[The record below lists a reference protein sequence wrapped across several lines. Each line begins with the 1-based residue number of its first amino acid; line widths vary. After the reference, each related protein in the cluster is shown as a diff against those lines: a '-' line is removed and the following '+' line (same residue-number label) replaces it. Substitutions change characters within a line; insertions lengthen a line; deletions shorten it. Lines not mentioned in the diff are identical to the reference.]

1 MKKAVIYARYSCE
14 QQTEQSIEG
23 QLRVCEEYAQRN
35 NILILDTYID
45 RAMTG
50 TNDNRAAFQ
59 QMLADCEKPVN
70 WEIVLVY
77 AIDRFGRNSIEI
89 AVNKQR
95 LKKNHK
101 TLISATQRTSE
112 NIDGTKNLDGILL
125 ENVYIGIAEYYSAEL
140 SQKVLRGLNENRKK
154 GLFCGGII
162 PYGYKVQDKKIYI
175 VDEQAEIV
183 RYMFEQYA
191 LGTSV
196 PKIIAELNKKGIVK
210 KGRQFTSN
218 CIYGI
223 LKNEKYIGISRT
235 KTGVYENTYP
245 KIVPLETFE
254 KVQQRVALNKFGKGG
269 VADVYLFKH
278 KIRCGYCGSTISAD
292 CGTNS
297 KGHPVRY
304 YACRGK
310 KKLKNGC
317 KKSAIRKEALEK
329 FVMEVIIT
337 SLTEEQTMNKL
348 IDRIMAIQ
356 EQQGGESPA
365 LKVMRK
371 ERKQAETALNNLLG
385 AIEQG
390 IYSATTNKRLHDLEE
405 QLNELEKGIAIE
417 ESKSILQLTR
427 EEVREYYKQAL
438 ELEPQLLVNYLVDD
452 ITLFDD
458 KVIIKYKTPIST
470 SPDESQGFS
479 YYVEKYAEMAVKPN
493 NRNTP
498 IYKTYK
504 VQIGI

>member
-1 MKKAVIYARYSCE
+1 MKTAVIYARYSSSS
-14 QQTEQSIEG
+14 QTEQSIEG
-23 QLRVCEEYAQRN
+23 QINVCQQYAKAN
-35 NILILDTYID
+35 DLIIVDTYID
-45 RAMTG
+45 RATTG
-50 TNDNRAAFQ
+50 TNDNRAGFQ
-59 QMLADCEKPVN
+59 QMLADCEKPVT

-77 AIDRFGRNSIEI
+77 AIDRFGRNSIEVAI
-89 AVNKQR
+89 NKQR

-162 PYGYKVQDKKIYI
+162 PYGYRVQDKKIYI
-175 VDEQAEIV
+175 VDEQADIV

-196 PKIIAELNKKGIVK
+196 PKIIVELNKNGIVN
-210 KGRQFTSN
+210 KGKQFTSN

-254 KVQQRVALNKFGKGG
+254 QVQKRIALNKFGKGG

-292 CGTNS
+292 CGTTS
-297 KGHPVRY
+297 KGQPVRY

-317 KKSAIRKEALEK
+317 KKSAIRKDALEK
-329 FVMEVIIT
+329 FVMENIIT
-337 SLTEEQTMNKL
+337 ALTEEQTMNKL
-348 IDRIMAIQ
+348 VDGIMAIQ
-356 EQQGGESPA
+356 EKQGGESPL
-365 LKVMRK
+365 LKTMRK
-371 ERKQAETALNNLLG
+371 EKKQTETALNNLLQ
-385 AIEQG
+385 ALEQG
-390 IYSATTNKRLHDLEE
+390 IYSNSTNKLLHDKETKIA
-405 QLNELEKGIAIE
+405 ELEKSIAIE
-417 ESKSILQLTR
+417 ESKSILKLTR
-427 EEVREYYKQAL
+427 AEVREYYKQAL
-438 ELEPQLLVNYLVDD
+438 ELEPQLLVNYLVDE
-452 ITLFDD
+452 ILLFDD
-458 KVIIKYKTPIST
+458 KVQIKYKSPIT
-470 SPDESQGFS
+470 ISPDDSQGFS
-479 YYVEKYAEMAVKPN
+479 FYDKYVEMAIKPN
-493 NRNTP
+493 NRNEP
-498 IYKTYK
+498 LYKTYR
-504 VQIGI
+504 VQIKV